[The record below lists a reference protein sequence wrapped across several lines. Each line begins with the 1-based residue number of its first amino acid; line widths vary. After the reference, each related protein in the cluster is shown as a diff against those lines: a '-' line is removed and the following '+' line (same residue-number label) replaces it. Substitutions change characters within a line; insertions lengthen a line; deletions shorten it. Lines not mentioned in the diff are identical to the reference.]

1 MEMQDMENIHD
12 METVLDLEIILDKE
26 VIFHTLYCQ
35 TIGRRKQIYPQ
46 TFGDCG
52 VKPISGYLSSILNK
66 SSLVKNSNLNM
77 ECNV

>member
-46 TFGDCG
+46 VYNIYIYAPC
-52 VKPISGYLSSILNK
+52 
-66 SSLVKNSNLNM
+66 
-77 ECNV
+77 